1 MGVHHAGL
9 AAASAVSDLVALVSV
24 ADRAAKLDTCLGVRF
39 LGALPRA
46 TAAGYGPADPV
57 ARSCFVTLYLNRL
70 AVLAPDGVRTDAR
83 GVVVGLGRAA
93 AV

>member
-1 MGVHHAGL
+1 MGVTQSGL
-9 AAASAVSDLVALVSV
+9 AAASAVSDLVALITL
-24 ADRAAKLDTCLGVRF
+24 AERAARLDCSLGVRF
-39 LGALPRA
+39 VGALPRA
-46 TAAGYGPADPV
+46 TAAGYGVADPL